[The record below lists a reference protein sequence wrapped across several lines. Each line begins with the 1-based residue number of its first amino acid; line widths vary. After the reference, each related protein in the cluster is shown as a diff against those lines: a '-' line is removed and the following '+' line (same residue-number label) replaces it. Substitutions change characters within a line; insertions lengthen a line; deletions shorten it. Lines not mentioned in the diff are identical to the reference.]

1 MNEIDLQDLL
11 KNLFYEEEEKV
22 KSVYT
27 FSECGL
33 LTRDNGIV
41 VRFQNGDTFQLTI
54 VQSEYGSDSK

>member
-1 MNEIDLQDLL
+1 MNEIELQDLL
-11 KNLFYEEEEKV
+11 KNVLYEEENI
-22 KSVYT
+22 KSIYT

-41 VRFQNGDTFQLTI
+41 IRFNNGDAFQLTI